1 MVHKTR
7 EQFARIIE
15 REFRKTVE
23 IQATTSV
30 VVDMSEDEVIR
41 VLFDNEIYECDC
53 DNDEEF
59 VFVANDNVVTFS
71 IPADYLE
78 D

>member
-1 MVHKTR
+1 MAFKAR
-7 EQFARIIE
+7 EQFARIVE

-59 VFVANDNVVTFS
+59 VFVSNDNVVTFS
-71 IPADYLE
+71 IPADYLDE
-78 D
+78 